1 MARRRVSRK
10 CYGAVCTTLARR
22 GDARRNVSQIAGN
35 FRGKLRIPWLR
46 VATSRCN
53 ERMQTRRILRHG
65 PALSQRFSSS
75 LFSLVIHST
84 LPLENPLLKTKSN
97 FEFSSQILL
106 FSKSNSLR
114 NKFFSHETERELV
127 QITFVRFQ
135 PTYEERKKGSKG
147 RAK

>member
-114 NKFFSHETERELV
+114 NKLEFFSHETERELV
-127 QITFVRFQ
+127 QIILRFQ
-135 PTYEERKKGSKG
+135 PTYEEKERE
-147 RAK
+147 